1 VRGTEESANLARD
14 AVHNGC
20 WAGKRRGFFRS
31 GLQWTSSAAELVFP
45 VFHRN
50 RTKIPKI
57 QSFWVPAT
65 TRSPRNQHS
74 FSLEAG
80 EVIPDTLEYTFRA
93 PFQLLRV
100 AVPGIRCLQRVK
112 SAPEAG
118 KVVPDT
124 LEYTFRA
131 PFQLFRA
138 AEFGIR
144 GVQRAGVRTGS
155 YSSTSLSL
163 TRCEAAPR
171 WSVTPIA
178 RHPGIYASVDEPTEH
193 HTPSKPRV
201 MGYSSDARLADYS
214 IPLAST
220 IIYQHRSTSWKGK
233 LNAYSRRSE
242 NRPGKGGIRI
252 DRLRRSGMRSRLRQ
266 PSSEL
271 AAKAPYSW
279 YQQHCRIPGKLR
291 KDAVPCRSAGTG

>member
-1 VRGTEESANLARD
+1 VRGTEESANPARD

-20 WAGKRRGFFRS
+20 WAGKQRGFFRS

-57 QSFWVPAT
+57 QSFWAPAT
-65 TRSPRNQHS
+65 TSSPRNQHS

-80 EVIPDTLEYTFRA
+80 EVVPDTLEYTFRA
-93 PFQLLRV
+93 PFQLLR
-100 AVPGIRCLQRVK
+100 
-112 SAPEAG
+112 
-118 KVVPDT
+118 
-124 LEYTFRA
+124 
-131 PFQLFRA
+131 A

-144 GVQRAGVRTGS
+144 GVRRVGVRTGS
-155 YSSTSLSL
+155 YSSTSPSP

-178 RHPGIYASVDEPTEH
+178 CHPGIYASVDEPTEH
-193 HTPSKPRV
+193 HTPSKPCV
-201 MGYSSDARLADYS
+201 MGYSTDARLADYS
-214 IPLAST
+214 IPLAAT
-220 IIYQHRSTSWKGK
+220 IIYQHRSSSRKCK
-233 LNAYSRRSE
+233 LDAYSRRSE

-271 AAKAPYSW
+271 AAKAPYSR
-279 YQQHCRIPGKLR
+279 YQQHCRIPGKPR